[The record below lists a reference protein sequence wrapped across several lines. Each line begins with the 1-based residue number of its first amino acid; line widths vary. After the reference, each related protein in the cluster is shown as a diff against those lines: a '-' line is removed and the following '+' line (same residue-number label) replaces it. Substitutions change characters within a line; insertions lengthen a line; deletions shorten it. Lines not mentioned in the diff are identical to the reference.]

1 MKQFKIGVLG
11 SGSWATAIVKILQTN
26 KYNINWWI
34 REPEIAECIRDTG
47 VNKTYLSSV
56 HLNPKMLYVDSD
68 IKSIIEK
75 SDIIVLAIPSIFID
89 SAFSELICKDLKNK
103 KIISAVKGIVPEKM
117 MIVAK
122 YLETRFKIPNKNLG
136 IITGPSHAEEIALE
150 KLTFLTAAS
159 RSKAFRETIMEVF
172 SCRYVRTIP
181 SNDIYGLEYAT
192 VLKNIY
198 ALGGG
203 ILKGLGYG
211 DNFFAAY
218 IANCTK
224 EMKIFIRH
232 LHPVERTHYHSAYL
246 GDLLVTSYSQFSRN
260 RTFGQM
266 IGQGYSVASAKLE
279 MKMVAEGYFATNC
292 IHVIN
297 EEYKADI
304 PIIDAIYNVLFLN
317 RPPAI
322 EMKKIIEVIR

>member
-1 MKQFKIGVLG
+1 MKQLRVGVLG

-26 KYNINWWI
+26 KLTVNWWI
-34 REPEIAECIRDTG
+34 REPEIADCVRDTG
-47 VNKTYLSSV
+47 VNKTYLSTV
-56 HLNPKMLYVDSD
+56 HLNPRWLNVEVD
-68 IKSIIEK
+68 IKKVVENSDVIIL
-75 SDIIVLAIPSIFID
+75 VIPSIYID
-89 SAFSELICKDLKNK
+89 AAFSELTCKDLKGK
-103 KIISAVKGIVPEKM
+103 KMVSAVKGIVPEKM
-117 MIVAK
+117 MIVAR
-122 YLETRFKIPNKNLG
+122 YLETKFKIPNKNLG

-159 RSKAFRETIMEVF
+159 KSKSFRETIMELF

-198 ALGGG
+198 AIGGG

-224 EMKIFIRH
+224 EMKTFIRH
-232 LHPVERTHYHSAYL
+232 IHPVERTHYHSAYL
-246 GDLLVTSYSQFSRN
+246 GDLLVTAYSQFSRN

-279 MKMVAEGYFATNC
+279 MKMVAEGYSATNC
-292 IHVIN
+292 IHIIN
-297 EEYKADI
+297 EEYKAEI
-304 PIIDAIYNVLFLN
+304 PIIEAIYNVLFLN
-317 RPPAI
+317 RPPSV
-322 EMKKIIEVIR
+322 EMLKIIEVIR

>member
-1 MKQFKIGVLG
+1 MKQLKIGVLG
-11 SGSWATAIVKILQTN
+11 SGSWATAIVKIMQTN
-26 KYNINWWI
+26 KYSVNWWV
-34 REPEIAECIRDTG
+34 REPEIADCIRDTG
-47 VNKTYLSSV
+47 VNQTYLSTV
-56 HLNPKMLYVDSD
+56 HLNPRLLNVDSD
-68 IKSIIEK
+68 IKKIVEN
-75 SDIIVLAIPSIFID
+75 SDILILVIPSIYID
-89 SAFSELICKDLKNK
+89 VAFSELTCKDLKGK

-117 MIVAK
+117 MIVAR

-159 RSKAFRETIMEVF
+159 KSKTFRDTIIQIF
-172 SCRYVRTIP
+172 SCSYVRTIS

-224 EMKIFIRH
+224 EMKYFIKH
-232 LHPVERTHYHSAYL
+232 IHPIERTHYHSAYL
-246 GDLLVTSYSQFSRN
+246 GDLLVTAYSQFSRN
-260 RTFGQM
+260 RSFGQM
-266 IGQGYSVASAKLE
+266 IGQGYSVSSAKLE
-279 MKMVAEGYFATNC
+279 MKMIAEGYFATNC
-292 IHVIN
+292 IHIIN

-322 EMKKIIEVIR
+322 EMRKIIEVIR

>member
-1 MKQFKIGVLG
+1 MKQLKVGVLG

-26 KYNINWWI
+26 MRLVNWWI
-34 REPEIAECIRDTG
+34 REPEIAEYVRDTG
-47 VNKTYLSSV
+47 VNKSYLSSV
-56 HLNPKMLYVDSD
+56 HLNPRLLNVDIEIRNIIERSD
-68 IKSIIEK
+68 IL
-75 SDIIVLAIPSIFID
+75 VLAIPSIYID
-89 SAFSELICKDLKNK
+89 AAFEGLSSNDFDGK
-103 KIISAVKGIVPEKM
+103 KIISAVKGIVPEEM
-117 MIVAK
+117 MIVAR
-122 YLETRFKIPNKNLG
+122 YLETKFQISSHDIG

-159 RSKAFRETIMEVF
+159 KFKPMRDLTFELF
-172 SCRYVRTIP
+172 SCRFVKIIT

-218 IANCTK
+218 VANCTK
-224 EMKIFIRH
+224 EMKVFIKH
-232 LHPVERTHYHSAYL
+232 LHPVERTYYHSAYL
-246 GDLLVTSYSQFSRN
+246 GDLLVTAYSQFSRN

-279 MKMVAEGYFATNC
+279 MKMVAEGYFAAQC
-292 IHVIN
+292 IHTIN
-297 EEYKADI
+297 EKYKAEI
-304 PIIDAIYNVLFLN
+304 PIIDVIYNVLFLN
-317 RPPAI
+317 RTPAV
-322 EMKKIIEVIR
+322 EMRKIIGVIR